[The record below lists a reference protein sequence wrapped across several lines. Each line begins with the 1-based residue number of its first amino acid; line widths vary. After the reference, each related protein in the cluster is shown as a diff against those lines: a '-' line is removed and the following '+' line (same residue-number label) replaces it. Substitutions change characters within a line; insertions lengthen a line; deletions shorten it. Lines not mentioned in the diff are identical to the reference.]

1 MRKRFA
7 LAAALFAALGAT
19 PATSSRAQAEVRVTG
34 NPRALQV
41 EADHASIEEV
51 LAALKSAVGL
61 NYRSAV
67 KLDAPLDGRFSGSL
81 DQLIVKLLSSRDY
94 SFVYRGSATG
104 PALEIV
110 AGGSGAATAP
120 PPSAEAFAPRARV
133 SRARRSDATEALIWD
148 ETLRPGDVVVTD
160 EGVRVFEGSWICPH
174 AISEFRTLSETPD
187 LSRRRRMV
195 LAEIDRAMKIRDLG
209 RVERPIVAADPESG
223 TGR

>member
-94 SFVYRGSATG
+94 SFVYRSATG

-110 AGGSGAATAP
+110 AGGSGAATAL

-187 LSRRRRMV
+187 LSRQRRMV
-195 LAEIDRAMKIRDLG
+195 LAEIDRAMKIRDPS
-209 RVERPIVAADPESG
+209 RVERPIVASDAASLA
-223 TGR
+223 GR

>member
-1 MRKRFA
+1 MKNRFAVAAA
-7 LAAALFAALGAT
+7 LAAALGAMLT
-19 PATSSRAQAEVRVTG
+19 TAPRAQAEVRVTG

-41 EADHASIEEV
+41 EADHASIEDV
-51 LAALKSAVGL
+51 LAALRNAVGL

-67 KLDAPLDGRFSGSL
+67 KLDAPLNGRFSGSL

-110 AGGSGAATAP
+110 AGGFGAATAL

-133 SRARRSDATEALIWD
+133 SRARRADATEALLWD
-148 ETLRPGDVVVTD
+148 ETLRPGDVVVTE

-187 LSRRRRMV
+187 LRRQRRMV
-195 LAEIDRAMKIRDLG
+195 LAEIDRAMKIRDPG
-209 RVERPIVAADPESG
+209 RMERPIVAADPESQP
-223 TGR
+223 GR